1 MNQPQKTNIMSNQ
14 VATTILN
21 QLGGRKFLAFTGSKN
36 LIAGENFLT
45 MKLARNSSGANYLK
59 ISLNAMDTYEIEF
72 ISIRSGAMKTKHE
85 FNGIYN
91 DQLVNIFETTTGLY
105 TKF

>member
-1 MNQPQKTNIMSNQ
+1 MSNQ

-59 ISLNAMDTYEIEF
+59 ISLNAMDTYEVEF
-72 ISIRSGAMKTKHE
+72 ISIRSDATMKTKHE